1 MLRNERCRGVLI
13 FGRTTWE
20 VRKGRR
26 RKVQA
31 PEATWIR
38 VEVPHLRIIP
48 ETLWRTTHQRLDQ
61 TFASYRRRRDGRLS
75 GRPERSLG
83 PSKYLLIGM
92 LRFGGFLGTLVPTH
106 PKAPRGARL
115 LPHAS

>member
-1 MLRNERCRGVLI
+1 MLGNEGYRGVVI

-31 PEATWIR
+31 PEAKWIR

-61 TFASYRRRRDGRLS
+61 TFPSYRRRRDGRLS
-75 GRPERSLG
+75 GMPERSLVA
-83 PSKYLLIGM
+83 SQYLLSRM
-92 LRFGGFLGTLVPTH
+92 LRCRVRGGWLVASQRASYT
-106 PKAPRGARL
+106 RRRL
-115 LPHAS
+115 L